1 MIKKTALLAAVLLS
15 MGIFTVN
22 TAACSEEAI
31 VENLICRRTDALSLY
46 YAGEVNKEKTME
58 TINTVTTDF
67 LRDEDLENLE
77 KYFQCDLEQVL
88 DYEIEDID
96 ITYSDDD
103 VICAFVTINW
113 KSEGVKGRDDFSHTY
128 SVICEKE
135 ENLLKLS
142 QFF

>member
-1 MIKKTALLAAVLLS
+1 MRKKTAVLAAVLLF
-15 MGIFTVN
+15 MGIFTAN
-22 TAACSEEAI
+22 SAACSDEAI

-58 TINTVTTDF
+58 TIKAVTTDF
-67 LRDEDLENLE
+67 LRDEDLENIE
-77 KYFQCDLEQVL
+77 KYFQCDLEQLV

-96 ITYSDDD
+96 ITYSDGD
-103 VICAFVTINW
+103 VICAFVTITW
-113 KSEGVKGRDDFSHTY
+113 KSEGLKGREDFSHTY

-135 ENLLKLS
+135 ENLHKIA

>member
-1 MIKKTALLAAVLLS
+1 MRKKTAILAAVLLL

-22 TAACSEEAI
+22 SAACSDEAI
-31 VENLICRRTDALSLY
+31 VEELICRRTEALSLY

-58 TINTVTTDF
+58 TIESVTTDF

-77 KYFQCDLEQVL
+77 KYFQCDLEQLV

-96 ITYSDDD
+96 ITYSDGD

-113 KSEGVKGRDDFSHTY
+113 KSEGLKERDDFSHTY

-135 ENLLKLS
+135 ENLHKIA

>member
-1 MIKKTALLAAVLLS
+1 MRKKTAILAAVLLF

-22 TAACSEEAI
+22 SAACSDEAI
-31 VENLICRRTDALSLY
+31 VEDLICRRTEALSLY
-46 YAGEVNKEKTME
+46 YAGEVNKEQTME
-58 TINTVTTDF
+58 TIKAVTTDF

-77 KYFQCDLEQVL
+77 KYFQCDLEQL
-88 DYEIEDID
+88 MDYEIEDID
-96 ITYSDDD
+96 ITYSDGD
-103 VICAFVTINW
+103 VICAFVTIKW
-113 KSEGVKGRDDFSHTY
+113 KSEGLKGRDDFSHTY